1 MTPTVEADLTL
12 DRPFPLDGGGVLP
25 SITQRYAIYGDLGRM
40 PDRVVLVCHALSGS
54 ARVADWWAELSGKG
68 RPFDPERRVIVCVN
82 VLGSCYGST
91 GPRSVNPQTG
101 RPWGGSFPVVSIND
115 MVRAQAL
122 LLDHLGIPR
131 LHSVVGGSIGGLQ
144 ALAWAAMY
152 PERVAR
158 CMIIGAAPLNAM
170 GLALAHLQ
178 RQAIVNDAG
187 WMGGDYPA
195 ESPPLGGL
203 ALARQIAMCSYKS
216 AALFAQRFG
225 RHPNRRTPEQ
235 PHTRHDHRFDVGGYL
250 DHQGKVFLGR
260 FDAGSY
266 LVITRAMETYDI
278 SDDELARMRARTWL
292 VGIGHDWLFP
302 PEDVRALAERM
313 CRLEVQ
319 ASYEELETHH
329 GHDGFLADTHLMGPV
344 IQRALES

>member
-1 MTPTVEADLTL
+1 MTPQVEADFTSG
-12 DRPFPLDGGGVLP
+12 PMTLDGGGELP
-25 SITQRYAIYGDLGRM
+25 AVTQRYAVYGDLDAM

-54 ARVADWWAELSGKG
+54 ARVADWWAELTGPG
-68 RPFDPERRVIVCVN
+68 LPFDPSRHVIVCAN
-82 VLGSCYGST
+82 VIGSCYGST
-91 GPRSVNPQTG
+91 GPRSINPATG

-115 MVRAQAL
+115 MVRAQGR

-131 LHSVVGGSIGGLQ
+131 VHAVVGGSIGGLQ
-144 ALAWAAMY
+144 ALAWASLY
-152 PERVAR
+152 PERVPR

-187 WMGGDYPA
+187 WRNGDYP
-195 ESPPLGGL
+195 SDDPPQRGL

-225 RHPNRRTPEQ
+225 RHPNRRTVERPWQ
-235 PHTRHDHRFDVGGYL
+235 SYDHRFDVGGYL
-250 DHQGKVFLGR
+250 DHQGKTFLGR

-266 LVITRAMETYDI
+266 LAITRAMETYDI
-278 SDDELARMRARTWL
+278 SDEELARVRARTWL

-302 PEDVRALAERM
+302 PSDVCELAERM
-313 CRLEVQ
+313 RRLGVE
-319 ASYEELETHH
+319 ATYDELETHH

-344 IQRALES
+344 IAKALGP